1 MAMMLTLAKF
11 SSSGAQGTLSDGL
24 VKREEQNREA
34 VEKAGGRLIGYYAV
48 AEGEWDMVTLVETPA
63 DFDAAAAA
71 RANQFFTSAV
81 RAVPGLACRRGLAL
95 GGRLD
100 AARVPLHG
108 PRAGPWSLPAC
119 WFASTLTPVGR
130 AQPAH

>member
-71 RANQFFTSAV
+71 RANQFFTSSGAYERV
-81 RAVPGLACRRGLAL
+81 RSYRIVTAQEFDAGQKTLEETYRPPG
-95 GGRLD
+95 
-100 AARVPLHG
+100 
-108 PRAGPWSLPAC
+108 
-119 WFASTLTPVGR
+119 T
-130 AQPAH
+130 